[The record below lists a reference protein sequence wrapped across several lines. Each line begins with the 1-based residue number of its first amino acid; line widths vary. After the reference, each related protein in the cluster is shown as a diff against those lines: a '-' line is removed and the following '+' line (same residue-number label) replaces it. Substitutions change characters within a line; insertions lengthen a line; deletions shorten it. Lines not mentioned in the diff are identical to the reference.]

1 MKFKDVP
8 NAAWDAEP
16 TPIPTK
22 TVVVYDWE
30 AMHQIMKTRG
40 FVVIESDEVRT
51 KVCGSEE
58 CVLVK
63 MLNSYVRQTA
73 KTKLFTRRLDK
84 TRWLCKL

>member
-1 MKFKDVP
+1 MKFRDIP

-22 TVVVYDWE
+22 TEVSYDWE
-30 AMHQIMKTRG
+30 ALHKSMATQG

-58 CVLVK
+58 SVLVK
-63 MLNSYVRQTA
+63 MFNSYMRQTA
-73 KTKLFTRRLDK
+73 KTKLFTKRLSA
-84 TRWLCKL
+84 TRWVCTL